1 MRSILHLAAGEP
13 VELRH
18 WTEKT
23 RAHSADLNIGYWHTV
38 SLLHGG
44 WQQGRAGDLRS
55 SIAVLEEQLQ
65 AYLASGSRLSLPH
78 FYILLADLRLAAG
91 DQPHALEALRAG
103 RAHIIDTGER
113 FSESELFRFMGRA
126 LMTGD
131 APDPEAATAAY
142 EQAISAAA
150 DQNAKLLE
158 LRAVT
163 GLAVHQGRTG
173 GETTALERVAELC
186 DWFGQAGSGRAGVDL
201 PDIVRARRLL
211 SVQSTPS

>member
-1 MRSILHLAAGEP
+1 M
-13 VELRH
+13 
-18 WTEKT
+18 T
-23 RAHSADLNIGYWHTV
+23 
-38 SLLHGG
+38 
-44 WQQGRAGDLRS
+44 
-55 SIAVLEEQLQ
+55 
-65 AYLASGSRLSLPH
+65 SRE
-78 FYILLADLRLAAG
+78 
-91 DQPHALEALRAG
+91 ALEALRAG

-131 APDPEAATAAY
+131 SPDPEAATAAY

-150 DQNAKLLE
+150 EQNAKLLE

-173 GETTALERVAELC
+173 GEATALERVAELC
-186 DWFGQAGSGRAGVDL
+186 DWFGGWLRPQL

-211 SVQSTPS
+211 SVQPTPS

>member
-1 MRSILHLAAGEP
+1 M
-13 VELRH
+13 ELRH

-23 RAHSADLNIGYWHTV
+23 RAHSADLNIGYWRTV
-38 SLLHGG
+38 SLLHGA
-44 WQQGRAGDLRS
+44 WQQGRGGQLRTG
-55 SIAVLEEQLQ
+55 IALLEEQLE

-91 DQPHALEALRAG
+91 DQPQALQALRAG

-126 LMTGD
+126 LMAGD

-142 EQAISAAA
+142 EQAATAAA

-163 GLAVHQGRTG
+163 GLAIHQGRTV
-173 GETTALERVAELC
+173 GEATALERVAELC
-186 DWFGQAGSGRAGVDL
+186 DWFGRVGSGSQL

>member
-1 MRSILHLAAGEP
+1 MRSILHLARGEP

-38 SLLHGG
+38 SLLHAA
-44 WQQGRAGDLRS
+44 WQQGRGGQLSS
-55 SIAVLEEQLQ
+55 SIATLEQQLDE
-65 AYLASGSRLSLPH
+65 YLASGSRLSLPH

-91 DQPHALEALRAG
+91 DQPRALEALRAG
-103 RAHIIDTGER
+103 RAHMIDTGER
-113 FSESELFRFMGRA
+113 FSESELLRFMGRA

-142 EQAISAAA
+142 EQAIAAA
-150 DQNAKLLE
+150 AEQNAKLLE

-173 GETTALERVAELC
+173 DQVTALDRVADLC
-186 DWFGQAGSGRAGVDL
+186 DWFERAGQGSEL

-211 SVQSTPS
+211 SVQQTPS